1 MSRYLITGGCGF
13 IGSHLADA
21 LVARGDE
28 VRILDNLSTGR
39 REYVQR
45 QCELVVG
52 DVTDSSKVEAA
63 MADMDGCF
71 HLAAVTPMDTARDD
85 WHDNHRVNLVGT
97 VNVLSA
103 SNRQHPD
110 KPVPVVYASSAE
122 VYGDNATLPLSE
134 GAKPHPLTA
143 YGTDKLACEF
153 YARMISMLHKVP
165 TIGVRLFNVYG
176 PRQHPESPYSGIIS
190 RMIEHLLKN
199 EPVPLPG
206 SGEQVVDFIYINDV
220 VQILTAAMQQ
230 PMQTHE
236 VINACTGKMT
246 SIRQLAAILATIVD
260 RPLQTIA
267 QASGNCLIRTRVG
280 DPSRAIRLLGLKSGT
295 KLGDGLTLTA
305 RHILKTRQSG
315 KRKHTSPSPAWLDAV
330 CTSPH

>member
-1 MSRYLITGGCGF
+1 
-13 IGSHLADA
+13 
-21 LVARGDE
+21 
-28 VRILDNLSTGR
+28 
-39 REYVQR
+39 
-45 QCELVVG
+45 
-52 DVTDSSKVEAA
+52 
-63 MADMDGCF
+63 
-71 HLAAVTPMDTARDD
+71 
-85 WHDNHRVNLVGT
+85 
-97 VNVLSA
+97 
-103 SNRQHPD
+103 
-110 KPVPVVYASSAE
+110 
-122 VYGDNATLPLSE
+122 
-134 GAKPHPLTA
+134 
-143 YGTDKLACEF
+143 
-153 YARMISMLHKVP
+153 
-165 TIGVRLFNVYG
+165 
-176 PRQHPESPYSGIIS
+176 
-190 RMIEHLLKN
+190 MIEHLLKN

-246 SIRQLAAILATIVD
+246 SIRQLAAILATIID